1 MTTKHWRTLLKVLI
15 MLTFISKA
23 FGMSGRPPEDLGAT
37 RSVDLSGN
45 VFQFAMPENFS
56 RDMPA
61 DDLVERLD
69 ISDPDIFTNPDKSTL
84 IRRWWDIKEP
94 GFFGKQLGTVM
105 MNISVRQ
112 VPPNTLRVLDSEPYD
127 SRDRLS
133 FMLMLTED
141 ARLKHPNN
149 QYTGTVT
156 PEGEPFS
163 HYVPGLA
170 TMLGDKLY
178 ATFRDEKF
186 CGQVWTRYGVVA
198 PEPLLIV
205 NYVIPITLDVFLEVG
220 FYYSNND
227 NVVARYF
234 GDVAD
239 ETIHSIL
246 NTLHIQYADSNPI
259 KDAVER
265 DWHKETTQQVLDRH
279 KPQLVLALFGEDAYR
294 DVYVEL
300 PKNIEQ

>member
-112 VPPNTLRVLDSEPYD
+112 VPPNTQRLLNSEPYD

-141 ARLKHPNN
+141 AQLKHPSN

-156 PEGEPFS
+156 PEGKTYS
-163 HYVPGLA
+163 HYVPDFVI
-170 TMLGDKLY
+170 MVGDKLHPS
-178 ATFRDEKF
+178 FHDEHF
-186 CGQVWTRYGVVA
+186 NGQVWTRYGVSA

-205 NYVIPITLDVFLEVG
+205 NYVIPITLDVFLEVS

-227 NVVARYF
+227 NIGAPYF
-234 GDVAD
+234 TDVAH
-239 ETIHSIL
+239 EKLRPMLGTF
-246 NTLHIQYADSNPI
+246 HIQYAKDNPI
-259 KDAVER
+259 KDTVENAWR
-265 DWHKETTQQVLDRH
+265 NETTDEAVDRH
-279 KPQLVLALFGEDAYR
+279 KPQLILDLYGEDAYR